1 MELADESVDT
11 FRLFVPCRIME
22 NTAANEAL
30 SPAAD
35 VVCVLTGV
43 EC

>member
-1 MELADESVDT
+1 MELAGESVDT
-11 FRLFVPCRIME
+11 FRLSVPCRIME
-22 NTAANEAL
+22 NTAANEGL